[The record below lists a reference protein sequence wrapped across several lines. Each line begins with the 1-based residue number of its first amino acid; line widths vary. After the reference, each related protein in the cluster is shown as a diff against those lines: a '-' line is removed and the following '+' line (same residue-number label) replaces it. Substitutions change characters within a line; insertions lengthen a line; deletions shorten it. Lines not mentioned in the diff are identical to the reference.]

1 MELYDYTLSIR
12 VVNSVRSKELFFLE
26 ETGKERIEEIDK
38 KILEKLD
45 MTYHEVSLGDKVAF
59 LSALIRYT
67 NFMGSVQGDL
77 LEEIRAQVNLNG
89 EDDLIFYQII

>member
-1 MELYDYTLSIR
+1 
-12 VVNSVRSKELFFLE
+12 
-26 ETGKERIEEIDK
+26 
-38 KILEKLD
+38 
-45 MTYHEVSLGDKVAF
+45 LGDKVAF